1 MYQWFKF
8 PRKTANEKLYKP
20 MKHETVAFLSNLLV
34 KITKR
39 LRKVWSIKFIG
50 GGMCLQTIKSIM
62 GLCLQTVKFIVGL
75 CLQTIPANE
84 KQFEQN

>member
-1 MYQWFKF
+1 MVQISQKDCKWETRQTDEAWSCCL
-8 PRKTANEKLYKP
+8 PRQFTGEDNQI
-20 MKHETVAFLSNLLV
+20 VAEGLV
-34 KITKR
+34 NQ
-39 LRKVWSIKFIG
+39 VHWG
-50 GGMCLQTIKSIM
+50 GLCLQTIKSIM